1 MSTAPFDPR
10 QRTVAAVALAILA
23 VSFGAIPLIV
33 RAGIPAT
40 HLVAMRVT
48 LGALVLIA
56 FALVTGRFRVPT
68 TGRGRLLLLGVLLS
82 AHWLTFFLAI
92 QLTTVAVALAVVY
105 TGPIV
110 AAVLSGPVLGERNVG
125 SAWIGLAL
133 AAGGMLVVVRPGS
146 GATLDGVVVALVSAV
161 LFAALFIVGKPLAS
175 SLGGLA
181 VATWEAVVASIVLA
195 PFTVQAV
202 RQSSE
207 FWREFLIL
215 GVVFTGIAGVIW
227 WGSMRRLPV
236 AVVSVIMYLEP
247 ASAVVWAAFFLG
259 ESPEPLT
266 WLGVGLVV
274 AGGVVAGVGATQ
286 AAPIFT
292 DEKPPAV

>member
-1 MSTAPFDPR
+1 
-10 QRTVAAVALAILA
+10 
-23 VSFGAIPLIV
+23 
-33 RAGIPAT
+33 
-40 HLVAMRVT
+40 MRVT
-48 LGALVLIA
+48 LGALVLVA
-56 FALVTGRFRVPT
+56 FAVVTGRFRVPT
-68 TGRGRLLLLGVLLS
+68 TERARLVLLGVLLS

-105 TGPIV
+105 TGPII

-133 AAGGMLVVVRPGS
+133 AAGGMLVVVRPAS
-146 GATLDGVVVALVSAV
+146 GATLDGVVVAMVSAL
-161 LFAALFIVGKPLAS
+161 LFAALFIVGKPLAW
-175 SLGGLA
+175 LRGGLA

-195 PFTVQAV
+195 PFTAQAV
-202 RQSSE
+202 RESSE

-247 ASAVVWAAFFLG
+247 ASAVVWAAFFLD

-286 AAPIFT
+286 AAQVFA
-292 DEKPPAV
+292 DEKHPAV

>member
-1 MSTAPFDPR
+1 MSTAPFDSR

-48 LGALVLIA
+48 LGALVLVA
-56 FALVTGRFRVPT
+56 FAVVTGRFRVPT
-68 TGRGRLLLLGVLLS
+68 TERARLVLLGVLLS

-105 TGPIV
+105 TGPII

-133 AAGGMLVVVRPGS
+133 AAGGMLVVVRPAS
-146 GATLDGVVVALVSAV
+146 GATLDGVVVAMVSAL

-175 SLGGLA
+175 LLGGLA

-202 RQSSE
+202 RESSE

-247 ASAVVWAAFFLG
+247 ASAVVWAAFFLD

-286 AAPIFT
+286 AAQVFAG
-292 DEKPPAV
+292 EKHPAV

>member
-105 TGPIV
+105 TGPII

-247 ASAVVWAAFFLG
+247 TSAVVWAAFFLG

-292 DEKPPAV
+292 DEKHPAV

>member
-1 MSTAPFDPR
+1 MSPGPFDAK
-10 QRTVAAVALAILA
+10 QRTVAAIALAVLA
-23 VSFGAIPLIV
+23 VSFGAVPLIV

-48 LGALVLIA
+48 LGALFLVA
-56 FALVTGRFRVPT
+56 FTLVTGKFRVPST
-68 TGRGRLLLLGVLLS
+68 ERGRLLLLGVLLS

-92 QLTTVAVALAVVY
+92 QLTTVAVALALVY
-105 TGPIV
+105 TGPII
-110 AAVLSGPVLGERNVG
+110 AAALSGPLLGERNAG
-125 SAWIGLAL
+125 SAWLGLAL

-146 GATLDGVVVALVSAV
+146 GATLDGVIVALVSAV

-181 VATWEAVVASIVLA
+181 VATWESVVAAIVLA

-202 RQSSE
+202 RESSE
-207 FWREFLIL
+207 FWAEFLIL
-215 GVVFTGIAGVIW
+215 GLVFTGIAGVIW

-247 ASAVVWAAFFLG
+247 ASAVVWAAVFLG
-259 ESPEPLT
+259 ESPSPLT
-266 WLGVGLVV
+266 WLGVALVI
-274 AGGVVAGVGATQ
+274 AGGVLAGVGATQ
-286 AAPIFT
+286 AVPVLADDRDP
-292 DEKPPAV
+292 VV

>member
-1 MSTAPFDPR
+1 MSTAPFDSR

-48 LGALVLIA
+48 LGALVLVA
-56 FALVTGRFRVPT
+56 FAVVTGRFRVPT
-68 TGRGRLLLLGVLLS
+68 TERGRLVLLGVLLS

-105 TGPIV
+105 TGPII
-110 AAVLSGPVLGERNVG
+110 AAVLSGPVLGERNFG

-133 AAGGMLVVVRPGS
+133 AAGGMLVVVRPAS
-146 GATLDGVVVALVSAV
+146 GATLDGVVVAMVSAL
-161 LFAALFIVGKPLAS
+161 LFAALFLVGKPLAS
-175 SLGGLA
+175 VLGGLA

-202 RQSSE
+202 RESSE

-247 ASAVVWAAFFLG
+247 ASAVVWAAFFLD

-286 AAPIFT
+286 AAQVFA
-292 DEKPPAV
+292 DEKHPAV

>member
-1 MSTAPFDPR
+1 MSTAPFDSK
-10 QRTVAAVALAILA
+10 QRTVAAIALAILA

-48 LGALVLIA
+48 LGALFLIA
-56 FALVTGRFRVPT
+56 FALVTGKFRVPT
-68 TGRGRLLLLGVLLS
+68 ADRGRLLLLGVLLS

-105 TGPIV
+105 TGPII

-146 GATLDGVVVALVSAV
+146 GATLDGVVVALVSAG

-175 SLGGLA
+175 LLGGLA
-181 VATWEAVVASIVLA
+181 VATWEAVAASIVLA

-202 RQSSE
+202 RESSE

-247 ASAVVWAAFFLG
+247 ASAVLWAAFFLG
-259 ESPEPLT
+259 ESPQPLT

-286 AAPIFT
+286 AAPVFA
-292 DEKPPAV
+292 DEKHPAV

>member
-68 TGRGRLLLLGVLLS
+68 TDRGRLLLLGVLLS

-105 TGPIV
+105 TGPII

-202 RQSSE
+202 RESSE

-292 DEKPPAV
+292 DEKHPAV

>member
-1 MSTAPFDPR
+1 MSTAPFDSR

-48 LGALVLIA
+48 LGALVLVA
-56 FALVTGRFRVPT
+56 FAVVTGRFRVPT
-68 TGRGRLLLLGVLLS
+68 SERGRLVLLGVLLS

-105 TGPIV
+105 TGPII

-133 AAGGMLVVVRPGS
+133 AAGGMLVVVRPAS
-146 GATLDGVVVALVSAV
+146 GATLDGVVVAMVSAL

-175 SLGGLA
+175 LLGGLA

-202 RQSSE
+202 RESSE

-247 ASAVVWAAFFLG
+247 ASAVVWAAFFLD

-286 AAPIFT
+286 AAQVFA
-292 DEKPPAV
+292 DEKHPAV

>member
-10 QRTVAAVALAILA
+10 QRSVAAVALAILA

-33 RAGIPAT
+33 RAGIPVT

-48 LGALVLIA
+48 LGALVLIG

-68 TGRGRLLLLGVLLS
+68 TDRGRLLLLGVLLS

-105 TGPIV
+105 TGPII

-286 AAPIFT
+286 AAPMFS
-292 DEKPPAV
+292 DEKHPAV

>member
-1 MSTAPFDPR
+1 MSTAPFDTR

-48 LGALVLIA
+48 LGALVLVA

-68 TGRGRLLLLGVLLS
+68 TERGRLVLLGVLLS

-105 TGPIV
+105 TGPII

-125 SAWIGLAL
+125 TAWIGLAL
-133 AAGGMLVVVRPGS
+133 AAGGMLVVVRPAS
-146 GATLDGVVVALVSAV
+146 GATLGGVVVALVSAL

-181 VATWEAVVASIVLA
+181 VATWEAVVASILLA

-202 RQSSE
+202 RESSE

-215 GVVFTGIAGVIW
+215 GVVFTGIAGVMW

-247 ASAVVWAAFFLG
+247 ASAVLWAAFFLD

-266 WLGVGLVV
+266 WLGVGLVA

-286 AAPIFT
+286 TAPVFA
-292 DEKPPAV
+292 DEKHPAV

>member
-1 MSTAPFDPR
+1 MSTAPFDSR

-48 LGALVLIA
+48 LGALVLVA
-56 FALVTGRFRVPT
+56 FAVVTGRFRVPT
-68 TGRGRLLLLGVLLS
+68 SERGRLVLLGVLLS

-105 TGPIV
+105 TGPII

-133 AAGGMLVVVRPGS
+133 AAGGMLVVVRPAS
-146 GATLDGVVVALVSAV
+146 GATLDGVVVAMVSAL

-175 SLGGLA
+175 LLGGLA

-202 RQSSE
+202 RESSE

-247 ASAVVWAAFFLG
+247 ASAVLWAAFFLD

-266 WLGVGLVV
+266 WLGVGLVA

-286 AAPIFT
+286 TAPVFA
-292 DEKPPAV
+292 DEKHPAV

>member
-1 MSTAPFDPR
+1 MSTAPFDSR

-48 LGALVLIA
+48 LGALVLVA
-56 FALVTGRFRVPT
+56 FAVVTGRFRVPT
-68 TGRGRLLLLGVLLS
+68 TERGRLVLLGVLLS

-105 TGPIV
+105 TGPII

-133 AAGGMLVVVRPGS
+133 AAGGMLVVVRPAS
-146 GATLDGVVVALVSAV
+146 GATLDGVAMAMVSAL
-161 LFAALFIVGKPLAS
+161 LFAALFLVGKPLAS
-175 SLGGLA
+175 VLGGLA

-202 RQSSE
+202 RESSE

-247 ASAVVWAAFFLG
+247 ASAVVWAAFFLD

-286 AAPIFT
+286 AAQVFA
-292 DEKPPAV
+292 DEKHPAV

>member
-105 TGPIV
+105 TGPII
-110 AAVLSGPVLGERNVG
+110 AAVLSGPMLGERNVG

-146 GATLDGVVVALVSAV
+146 GATLDGVVVALVSAL

-286 AAPIFT
+286 AAPIFAD
-292 DEKPPAV
+292 DEHPAV

>member
-1 MSTAPFDPR
+1 MSTAPFDSR

-48 LGALVLIA
+48 LGALVLVA
-56 FALVTGRFRVPT
+56 FAVVTGRFRVPT
-68 TGRGRLLLLGVLLS
+68 TERGRLVLLGVLLS
-82 AHWLTFFLAI
+82 AHCLTFFLAI

-105 TGPIV
+105 TGPII

-133 AAGGMLVVVRPGS
+133 ATGGMLVVVRPAS
-146 GATLDGVVVALVSAV
+146 GATLDGVVVAMVSAL
-161 LFAALFIVGKPLAS
+161 LFAALFIVGKPLAWL
-175 SLGGLA
+175 LGGLA

-202 RQSSE
+202 RESSE

-247 ASAVVWAAFFLG
+247 ASAVVWAAFFLD

-286 AAPIFT
+286 AAQVFA
-292 DEKPPAV
+292 DEKHPAV

>member
-10 QRTVAAVALAILA
+10 QRSVAAVALAILA

-48 LGALVLIA
+48 LGALVLVA
-56 FALVTGRFRVPT
+56 FAVVTGRFRVPT
-68 TGRGRLLLLGVLLS
+68 TERGRLVLLGVLLS

-105 TGPIV
+105 TGPII

-133 AAGGMLVVVRPGS
+133 AAGGMLVVVRPAS
-146 GATLDGVVVALVSAV
+146 GATLDGVVVAMVSAL

-175 SLGGLA
+175 LLGGLA

-202 RQSSE
+202 RESSE

-286 AAPIFT
+286 AAPMFS
-292 DEKPPAV
+292 DEKHPAV

>member
-1 MSTAPFDPR
+1 MSTAPFDSR

-48 LGALVLIA
+48 LGALVLVA
-56 FALVTGRFRVPT
+56 FAVVTGRFRVPT
-68 TGRGRLLLLGVLLS
+68 TERGRLVLLGVLLS

-105 TGPIV
+105 TGPII

-133 AAGGMLVVVRPGS
+133 AAGGMLVVVRPAS
-146 GATLDGVVVALVSAV
+146 GATLDGVVVAMVSAL

-175 SLGGLA
+175 LLGGLA

-202 RQSSE
+202 RESSE

-247 ASAVVWAAFFLG
+247 ASAVVWAAFFLD

-286 AAPIFT
+286 AAQVFA
-292 DEKPPAV
+292 DEKHPAV

>member
-33 RAGIPAT
+33 RVGIPAT
-40 HLVAMRVT
+40 HLVGMRVT

-68 TGRGRLLLLGVLLS
+68 TDRGRLLLLGVLLS

-105 TGPIV
+105 TGPII

-146 GATLDGVVVALVSAV
+146 GATLDGVVAALVSAV

-286 AAPIFT
+286 AAPMFS
-292 DEKPPAV
+292 DEKHPAV

>member
-10 QRTVAAVALAILA
+10 QRSVAAVALAILA

-33 RAGIPAT
+33 RAGVPVT

-48 LGALVLIA
+48 LGALVLIG

-68 TGRGRLLLLGVLLS
+68 TDRGRLLLLGVLLS

-105 TGPIV
+105 TGPII

-202 RQSSE
+202 RESSE

-286 AAPIFT
+286 AAPMFS
-292 DEKPPAV
+292 DEKHPAV

>member
-1 MSTAPFDPR
+1 MSTAPFDTR

-48 LGALVLIA
+48 LGALVLVA

-68 TGRGRLLLLGVLLS
+68 TERGRLVLLGVLLS

-105 TGPIV
+105 TGPII

-125 SAWIGLAL
+125 TAWIGLAL
-133 AAGGMLVVVRPGS
+133 AAGGMLVVVRPAS
-146 GATLDGVVVALVSAV
+146 GATLGGVVVALVSAL

-181 VATWEAVVASIVLA
+181 VATWEAVVASILLA

-202 RQSSE
+202 RESSE

-247 ASAVVWAAFFLG
+247 ASAVLWAAFFLD

-266 WLGVGLVV
+266 WLGVGLVA

-286 AAPIFT
+286 TAPVFA
-292 DEKPPAV
+292 DEKHPAV

>member
-1 MSTAPFDPR
+1 MATAPFDPR
-10 QRTVAAVALAILA
+10 QRSVAAVALAILA

-33 RAGIPAT
+33 RAGVPVT

-68 TGRGRLLLLGVLLS
+68 THRGRLLLLGVLLS

-92 QLTTVAVALAVVY
+92 QLTTVAVALAGVY
-105 TGPIV
+105 TGPII
-110 AAVLSGPVLGERNVG
+110 A
-125 SAWIGLAL
+125 AL

-146 GATLDGVVVALVSAV
+146 GATLDGVVVALVSAL

-181 VATWEAVVASIVLA
+181 VATWEAVVALIVLA

-286 AAPIFT
+286 AAPIFAD
-292 DEKPPAV
+292 DEHPAV

>member
-68 TGRGRLLLLGVLLS
+68 THRGRLLLLGVLLS

-105 TGPIV
+105 TGPII
-110 AAVLSGPVLGERNVG
+110 AAVLSGPMLGERNVG

-286 AAPIFT
+286 AAPIVT
-292 DEKPPAV
+292 DEKHPAV

>member
-292 DEKPPAV
+292 DEKHPAV

>member
-105 TGPIV
+105 TGPII

-181 VATWEAVVASIVLA
+181 VATWEAVVAAIVLA

-292 DEKPPAV
+292 DEKHPAV

>member
-105 TGPIV
+105 TGPII

-292 DEKPPAV
+292 DEKHPAV

>member
-105 TGPIV
+105 TGPII

-215 GVVFTGIAGVIW
+215 GIVFTGIAGVIW

-292 DEKPPAV
+292 DEKHPAV

>member
-1 MSTAPFDPR
+1 MSTAPFDSR

-33 RAGIPAT
+33 RAGIQEAQIDDMRGT
-40 HLVAMRVT
+40 LGGQVLVAV
-48 LGALVLIA
+48 AV
-56 FALVTGRFRVPT
+56 VTGRFRVPT
-68 TGRGRLLLLGVLLS
+68 TARGRLVLLGVLLS

-105 TGPIV
+105 TGPII

-133 AAGGMLVVVRPGS
+133 AAGGMLVVVRPAS
-146 GATLDGVVVALVSAV
+146 GATLDGVVVAMVSAL

-175 SLGGLA
+175 LLGGLA

-202 RQSSE
+202 RESSE

-247 ASAVVWAAFFLG
+247 ASAVVWAAFFLD

-274 AGGVVAGVGATQ
+274 GGGVVAGVGATQ
-286 AAPIFT
+286 AAQVFA
-292 DEKPPAV
+292 DEKHPAV

>member
-1 MSTAPFDPR
+1 MSTAPFDSR

-48 LGALVLIA
+48 LGALVLVA
-56 FALVTGRFRVPT
+56 FAVVTGRFRVPT
-68 TGRGRLLLLGVLLS
+68 TERGRLVLLGVLLS

-105 TGPIV
+105 TGPII

-133 AAGGMLVVVRPGS
+133 AAGGMLVVVRPAS
-146 GATLDGVVVALVSAV
+146 GATLDGVVVAMVSAL

-202 RQSSE
+202 RESSE

-247 ASAVVWAAFFLG
+247 ASAVVWAAFFLD

-286 AAPIFT
+286 AAQVFA
-292 DEKPPAV
+292 DEKHPAV

>member
-1 MSTAPFDPR
+1 
-10 QRTVAAVALAILA
+10 
-23 VSFGAIPLIV
+23 
-33 RAGIPAT
+33 
-40 HLVAMRVT
+40 MRVT
-48 LGALVLIA
+48 LGALVLVA

-68 TGRGRLLLLGVLLS
+68 TERGRLVLLGVLLS

-105 TGPIV
+105 TGPII

-133 AAGGMLVVVRPGS
+133 AAGGMLVVVRPAS
-146 GATLDGVVVALVSAV
+146 GATLDGVVLAMVSAL

-175 SLGGLA
+175 LLGGLA

-202 RQSSE
+202 RESSE

-215 GVVFTGIAGVIW
+215 GVVFTGIVGVIW

-247 ASAVVWAAFFLG
+247 ASAVLWAAFCLD
-259 ESPEPLT
+259 ESPDPLT

-286 AAPIFT
+286 AAPVFA
-292 DEKPPAV
+292 DEKHPAV

>member
-1 MSTAPFDPR
+1 MSTAPFDSR

-48 LGALVLIA
+48 LGALVLVA
-56 FALVTGRFRVPT
+56 FAVVTGRFRVPT
-68 TGRGRLLLLGVLLS
+68 SERGRLVLLGVLLS

-105 TGPIV
+105 TGPII

-133 AAGGMLVVVRPGS
+133 AAGGMLVVVRPAS
-146 GATLDGVVVALVSAV
+146 GATLDGVVVAMVSAL

-175 SLGGLA
+175 LLGGLA

-202 RQSSE
+202 RESSE

-247 ASAVVWAAFFLG
+247 ASAVLWAAFFLD

-266 WLGVGLVV
+266 WLGVGLVA

-286 AAPIFT
+286 AAPVFA
-292 DEKPPAV
+292 DEKHPAV

>member
-105 TGPIV
+105 TGPII

-146 GATLDGVVVALVSAV
+146 GATLDGVVVALVSAL

-286 AAPIFT
+286 AAPIFAD
-292 DEKPPAV
+292 DEHPAV

>member
-33 RAGIPAT
+33 RAGVPVT

-48 LGALVLIA
+48 LGALVLIG

-68 TGRGRLLLLGVLLS
+68 TDRGRLLLLGVLLS

-105 TGPIV
+105 TGPII

-286 AAPIFT
+286 AAPMFS
-292 DEKPPAV
+292 DEKHPAV

>member
-105 TGPIV
+105 TGPII

-146 GATLDGVVVALVSAV
+146 GATLDGVVVALVSAL

-247 ASAVVWAAFFLG
+247 TSAVVWAAFFLG

-286 AAPIFT
+286 AAPIFAD
-292 DEKPPAV
+292 DEHPAV